1 MAPRYSPM
9 RLLRIPAPFDH
20 PDCLF
25 EVKHDGFRT
34 LPYVERDDCHLVS
47 RNGHTFKAWPQ
58 LAEEIARTLR
68 CDSAV
73 LDGEVCCLESDG
85 RTNFY
90 RLMFRRDRPFFYA
103 FDVLAIDGND
113 LTSLPLLERKR
124 RLRAIVPRSHSR
136 LLYVDAIAE
145 RGTDFF
151 RLACRRDLENI
162 VAKWAHGTY
171 QCDGRGTSWL
181 KIKNPQYS
189 QMEGRREL
197 FEARCDGHQRKSQT
211 AAPALRLA

>member
-1 MAPRYSPM
+1 MSSAYSPM
-9 RLLRIPAPFDH
+9 PLLRIPAPFDH
-20 PDCLF
+20 PDCVF
-25 EVKHDGFRT
+25 EVKYDGFRT
-34 LPYVERDDCHLVS
+34 LAYVERDDCQLVS
-47 RNGHTFKAWPQ
+47 RNGHTFNGWPQ
-58 LAEEIARTLR
+58 LADEIASALR
-68 CDSAV
+68 CHSAV

-103 FDVLAIDGND
+103 FDALAIDGKD

-124 RLRAIVPRSHSR
+124 RLRAIIPRSDSR
-136 LLYVDAIAE
+136 LLYVDAISE
-145 RGTDFF
+145 RGTDLF
-151 RLACRRDLENI
+151 RLACRRDLEGV

-181 KIKNPQYS
+181 KIKNPHYS

-197 FEARCDGHQRKSQT
+197 FEARRDRRQRKRQT
-211 AAPALRLA
+211 AAPELRLA